1 MIQDDPVIKTGVSQ
15 KTDPAEAVQEI
26 YEAIYQ
32 PDVSFAVFYCSP
44 NYDLERLEKALA
56 DKFADIPL
64 IGCTTAGEITP
75 VGFLEGSI
83 TGVSIRSDK
92 LKSKAVLLPLDDL
105 TGDQVRI
112 AHKSLYE
119 QMMGQDFCDTAV
131 CTYPVCDEGQ
141 CEGLK
146 GFAFLLI
153 DGLSNM
159 EERVMGALSEV
170 LSALPLVGGSAAD
183 DDRFEQTQIY
193 YEGQFH
199 TNCAVLSLVCTS
211 LPFYLFKTESFE
223 GTDRRLVITEA
234 DAANRKV
241 TEINGLPASTGYA
254 EAAGID
260 ESELSFDFFAN
271 NPVAVKLGGD
281 YFIRSITPSKEA
293 YSSELSK
300 GLRFSC
306 AIDEGVV
313 LSMAKSTD
321 VVENLSS
328 AFDVMREEIG
338 EPLLTLGFDCLYR
351 NAQYRKEAKTGEI
364 AGLMQ
369 ENKVIGFHTYGE
381 QYGSLHVNQT
391 FTAVAFGR
399 EKSE

>member
-1 MIQDDPVIKTGVSQ
+1 MIQNDPVIKTGVSQ
-15 KTDPAEAVQEI
+15 KADPAEAVQEL

-32 PDVSFAVFYCSP
+32 PDVTFAVFYCSP
-44 NYDLERLEKALA
+44 NYDIALLEKALA
-56 DKFADIPL
+56 EKFVDIPL

-75 VGFLEGSI
+75 EGFLEGSI
-83 TGVSIRSDK
+83 TGVTIRSDK
-92 LKSKAVLLPLDDL
+92 LKSKTALLPLDGL
-105 TGDQVRI
+105 TGDQVRL

-119 QMMGQDFCDTAV
+119 QMTGQGLCNTASPA
-131 CTYPVCDEGQ
+131 CNEGS
-141 CEGLK
+141 CEGFN

-170 LSALPLVGGSAAD
+170 LSGLPLVGGSAAD
-183 DDRFEQTQIY
+183 DGRFEKTYIY

-199 TNCAVLSLVCTS
+199 TNCALLSLVCTS

-223 GTDRRLVITEA
+223 GTDRRLVVTEA

-241 TEINGLPASTGYA
+241 TEIDGLPASTGYA
-254 EAAGID
+254 EAAGVD

-271 NPVAVKLGGD
+271 NPVAVKLGGR
-281 YFIRSITPSKEA
+281 YFIRSITPGSEA
-293 YSSELSK
+293 YSSELSRE
-300 GLRFSC
+300 LRFSC

-328 AFDVMREEIG
+328 AFGVMREEIG

-351 NAQYRKEAKTGEI
+351 NAQYKKEAKEGEI
-364 AGLMQ
+364 AALMQ
-369 ENKVIGFHTYGE
+369 ENRVIGFHTYGE
-381 QYGSLHVNQT
+381 QYDCLHVNQT

-399 EKSE
+399 EKAQ